1 MMNDLNW
8 IGKTILAMAFAVSF
22 FATQGIMD
30 MADAATISPQVNT
43 CKPIMAD
50 STPLVYPF
58 DTNVVLNPTAN
69 WGLKGMTFK
78 RYVFL
83 SLPHLYQD
91 KPVCVLDARA
101 GSAALLTCEA
111 ILGHGR
117 KQTFHAYKDGLAL
130 YQVK

>member
-1 MMNDLNW
+1 MNDLNW
-8 IGKTILAMAFAVSF
+8 FGKTILTIAFFISF
-22 FATQGIMD
+22 FATQGIMG
-30 MADAATISPQVNT
+30 MADASTISPQVNT
-43 CKPIMAD
+43 CKPIMGD

-58 DTNVVLNPTAN
+58 NTNVVINPTAN
-69 WGLKGMTFK
+69 WGLRSMTFK
-78 RYVFL
+78 KFVFL

-117 KQTFHAYKDGLAL
+117 KETFHAFKDGWKL
-130 YQVK
+130 YQVQ

>member
-1 MMNDLNW
+1 
-8 IGKTILAMAFAVSF
+8 
-22 FATQGIMD
+22 
-30 MADAATISPQVNT
+30 MADASTISPQVNT
-43 CKPIMAD
+43 CKPIMGD

-58 DTNVVLNPTAN
+58 NTNVVINPTAN
-69 WGLKGMTFK
+69 WGLRSMTFK
-78 RYVFL
+78 KFVFL

-117 KQTFHAYKDGLAL
+117 KETFHAFKDGWKL
-130 YQVK
+130 YQVQ